1 MRILV
6 TGITVFVI
14 WSFFSVWLYVDV
26 LRHAASQQFTET
38 ADPQS
43 QITAADSLS
52 KLNAMMPP
60 DVTIYYEFDE
70 VNFTP
75 DPQLETNLAQFKSW
89 LDKYPGSLLSVTG
102 HTDLVGEQIYNRDL
116 GLERARIV
124 QKYLERKGFPASR
137 INAVSKGE
145 DEPAAGYITP
155 EDRAKNRRSVIS
167 IKK

>member
-1 MRILV
+1 MRILIA
-6 TGITVFVI
+6 GITVFVI

-26 LRHAASQQFTET
+26 LRPAARQPVTET
-38 ADPQS
+38 PDPQS
-43 QITAADSLS
+43 QITEADSLS
-52 KLNAMMPP
+52 KLYAMMPQ
-60 DVTIYYEFDE
+60 DITIYFDFDE
-70 VNFTP
+70 VKFTP

-89 LDKYPGSLLSVTG
+89 LDKYPGSMLSVTG

-116 GLERARIV
+116 GLERAIIV
-124 QKYLERKGFPASR
+124 QKYLEGMGFPASR

>member
-14 WSFFSVWLYVDV
+14 WSFFSVGMYVDV
-26 LRHAASQQFTET
+26 LRHAARQPVTEP
-38 ADPQS
+38 AYPQS
-43 QITAADSLS
+43 QITSADSLS
-52 KLNAMMPP
+52 ELYAMMPP
-60 DVTIYYEFDE
+60 DITIYYEFDE
-70 VNFTP
+70 IRFTP

-89 LDKYPGSLLSVTG
+89 LDRYPGSMLSVTG

-116 GLERARIV
+116 GLERARNV
-124 QKYLERKGFPASR
+124 QKFLEGKGFPATR

-145 DEPAAGYITP
+145 DEPAAGYITT
-155 EDRAKNRRSVIS
+155 EGRAKNRRSVIS